1 MDQRDAQTWI
11 VIELNHLGETKVIEG
26 TLEAALRQDLGV
38 ASDFPI
44 FIPVAKY
51 PKGNRTITL
60 HLMQGYVFVGA
71 GLADTTYF
79 ALERRP
85 YVTQVISTP
94 GRIRAIN
101 SVPNAKIEDLRKELR
116 KQVSSDLLE
125 SDRVRVTNGV
135 YRNLD
140 GVLLEVGPEMAVV
153 QIQLRSLELVA
164 TIPIVFLEVTTPAG
178 VKP

>member
-26 TLEAALRQDLGV
+26 TLEASLRQDLGV

-85 YVTQVISTP
+85 YVTQIISTP

-125 SDRVRVTNGV
+125 RDKVRVTNGV

-140 GVLLEVGPEMAVV
+140 GVLLEVGTEMAVV

-178 VKP
+178 AKP